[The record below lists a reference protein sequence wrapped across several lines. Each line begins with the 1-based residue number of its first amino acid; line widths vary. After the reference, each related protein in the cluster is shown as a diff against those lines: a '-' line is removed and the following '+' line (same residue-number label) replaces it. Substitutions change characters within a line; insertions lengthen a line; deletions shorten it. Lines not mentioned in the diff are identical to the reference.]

1 MSDDVKAKLA
11 VVDETIEF
19 LKRVADEAR
28 EHDIATKLESV
39 EQAIEGETQR
49 RAAINPNPVQLE
61 STFFEASPAAP
72 TDRRDDAL
80 SEPQRGE
87 DRRAPTRADPAP
99 TSDPLEAVIAIYS
112 GTSEGSEFT
121 LSSNRTI
128 VGRDPDADVRLDDV
142 SVSRRHAA
150 IIKSGGRYYLRDL
163 ESSNGTYLHGVLQSA
178 EQPLADGDRFRV
190 GSSDF
195 VFRLRERK

>member
-1 MSDDVKAKLA
+1 MADDVKAKLV

-49 RAAINPNPVQLE
+49 RAAINPNAVQLE
-61 STFFEASPAAP
+61 STFFEASPDAP

-80 SEPQRGE
+80 AESERRE
-87 DRRAPTRADPAP
+87 DRRAPPLADPTP
-99 TSDPLEAVIAIYS
+99 TSVPLEAVITIYS
-112 GTSEGSEFT
+112 GTCEGSEFL
-121 LSSNRTI
+121 LSGNRTI
-128 VGRDPDADVRLDDV
+128 VGRDPDVDVRLDDV

-150 IIKSGGRYYLRDL
+150 IIESGGRYYLRDL
-163 ESSNGTYLHGVLQSA
+163 ESRNGTYLRGVLQSA
-178 EQPLADGDRFRV
+178 EQPLVDGDRFRV